1 MVKYN
6 ERNPTHTET
15 SDTGLRLLQIH
26 SLTLDLNLFSV
37 HQMRYFSFLT
47 ESIVLP
53 VGDMKQA
60 ETQCPKT
67 KQYGKYLVHK
77 YSSEAQKYTSK
88 VK

>member
-1 MVKYN
+1 MK
-6 ERNPTHTET
+6 EILPTLKPVTQV
-15 SDTGLRLLQIH
+15 SDFY

-37 HQMRYFSFLT
+37 HQMHYFSFLT

-77 YSSEAQKYTSK
+77 YSSEAQKYISK